1 MARSEFTDLLQNH
14 HFWLCEI
21 SVSSRPPFFV
31 AGSLIGGFQSVTMPE
46 ITGETESVSQMC
58 SPYRVNYNRTYTYN
72 ALTLLRGVS
81 SYDSSF
87 YRWMYRSMRGEDR
100 VQRDFLLL
108 HFSNVGIGVDGAPLT
123 TGIAQN
129 VGFGNLEELRAFG
142 KGYYLWG
149 CIPVRYKAGSDLDA
163 SSGDVSIAE
172 LDIQPSYF
180 TEFSLDPLQ
189 LTDLNAIPSVG
200 SWF

>member
-1 MARSEFTDLLQNH
+1 M
-14 HFWLCEI
+14 
-21 SVSSRPPFFV
+21 
-31 AGSLIGGFQSVTMPE
+31 AGSLTSGFQSITMPE
-46 ITGETESVSQMC
+46 ITGETESVSQIC

-72 ALTLLRGVS
+72 ALTLLRGVT

-108 HFSNVGIGVDGAPLT
+108 HFSNVGILPSGEPLQ

-129 VGFGNLEELRAFG
+129 IGLGNLETLRAFG
-142 KGYYLWG
+142 KGFYLWN
-149 CIPVRYKAGSDLDA
+149 CIPTRYKAGSDLDA

-189 LTDLNAIPSVG
+189 LTDLNAAPALGIAI
-200 SWF
+200 

>member
-1 MARSEFTDLLQNH
+1 VARSEFTDFLQNH
-14 HFWLCEI
+14 HFWLVEI
-21 SVSSRPPFFV
+21 SVSSRAPYFV
-31 AGSLIGGFQSVTMPE
+31 AGSLTSGFQSVTMPE

-72 ALTLLRGVS
+72 SLTLLRGVT

-100 VQRDFLLL
+100 VQRNFLLL
-108 HFSNVGIGVDGAPLT
+108 HFSNVGVDQGGAPLK

-129 VGFGNLEELRAFG
+129 VGLGNLETLRAFG
-142 KGYYLWG
+142 KGYYLWD

-189 LTDLNAIPSVG
+189 LTDLNAVPALGIAI
-200 SWF
+200 